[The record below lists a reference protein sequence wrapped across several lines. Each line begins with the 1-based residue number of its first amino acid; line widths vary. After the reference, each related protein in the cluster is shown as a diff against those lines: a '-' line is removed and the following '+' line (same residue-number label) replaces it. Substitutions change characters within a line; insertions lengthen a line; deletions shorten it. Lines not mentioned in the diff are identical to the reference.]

1 MVQEDPYQG
10 SGQGCVSA
18 HLMQSLFMVLEVGW
32 PLGGLPEAAQ
42 EAQTTAEMT
51 LFRPRDSDPDAEPG
65 GDGFAAV
72 WGVGSPKGSGCWV
85 PPQTQ
90 FSHWG

>member
-1 MVQEDPYQG
+1 
-10 SGQGCVSA
+10 
-18 HLMQSLFMVLEVGW
+18 MVLEAGW

-42 EAQTTAEMT
+42 EAQTRAES
-51 LFRPRDSDPDAEPG
+51 DSDPDAEPG

-85 PPQTQ
+85 PAQTQ